1 MGVQFLS
8 PAPLCLCGCS
18 SMVELQPSKLITWV
32 RFPSPAP
39 LIVPDTA
46 GVAELA
52 DATDLKSVGWK
63 QPYRFDSGPRHQLL
77 PCKISSCGRGGMADA
92 LASGA
97 SDGNIM
103 EVQVLSTAP
112 FKFSSFLQALYNFI
126 MRSWRNW
133 QTRYFEGVVFT
144 RRMGSSPID
153 RTICLKRYLVL
164 FS

>member
-1 MGVQFLS
+1 
-8 PAPLCLCGCS
+8 
-18 SMVELQPSKLITWV
+18 
-32 RFPSPAP
+32 
-39 LIVPDTA
+39 
-46 GVAELA
+46 
-52 DATDLKSVGWK
+52 
-63 QPYRFDSGPRHQLL
+63 
-77 PCKISSCGRGGMADA
+77 MADA

-153 RTICLKRYLVL
+153 RTICLKRHLVL

>member
-1 MGVQFLS
+1 
-8 PAPLCLCGCS
+8 
-18 SMVELQPSKLITWV
+18 
-32 RFPSPAP
+32 
-39 LIVPDTA
+39 
-46 GVAELA
+46 
-52 DATDLKSVGWK
+52 
-63 QPYRFDSGPRHQLL
+63 
-77 PCKISSCGRGGMADA
+77 MADA

-112 FKFSSFLQALYNFI
+112 SKINFIFI

-153 RTICLKRYLVL
+153 RTICLKQYMVL
-164 FS
+164 FL

>member
-1 MGVQFLS
+1 
-8 PAPLCLCGCS
+8 
-18 SMVELQPSKLITWV
+18 
-32 RFPSPAP
+32 
-39 LIVPDTA
+39 
-46 GVAELA
+46 
-52 DATDLKSVGWK
+52 
-63 QPYRFDSGPRHQLL
+63 
-77 PCKISSCGRGGMADA
+77 MADA

-112 FKFSSFLQALYNFI
+112 FKNPRFTKLYKFI

-153 RTICLKRYLVL
+153 RTICLKQHLVL